1 MTVLLQEVVLI
12 YPLLSQPSLSANASS
27 RVCNALALMQCIAS
41 HPETRP
47 LFIEGEIIF
56 PFVFLA

>member
-12 YPLLSQPSLSANASS
+12 YPLLSQPTLSANASS

-47 LFIEGEIIF
+47 LFIEGF
-56 PFVFLA
+56 YFNL